1 MNGPI
6 ARLPIYLP
14 LRCPIDN
21 GQLELTT
28 PTDVRCVEC
37 GAGTRKITRETE
49 RLKAVVTPEHGDIE
63 KAARRL
69 HRIDPEHGRV
79 HWDDLTKAARKR
91 YLDGVKSTVKTLKE
105 GLK

>member
-49 RLKAVVTPEHGDIE
+49 RLKAVV
-63 KAARRL
+63 
-69 HRIDPEHGRV
+69 DPEHGRV